1 MIHVAMLSGGQDSSC
16 MVVKM
21 LEEGMKLDYIVFT
34 DTGKEFK
41 AMYKYLDDL
50 DAYIKRKF
58 NISIT
63 RIGKPEKFDE
73 FCFGEFTKG
82 ERVGEVRGL
91 PMTLGM
97 QYCTRELKVVPF
109 EKWAKQFDEVT
120 LYIGYTY
127 SELKRADV
135 QDQRQKFPLIDF
147 KMTEKDVTEFLQ
159 ERKIWNPLYKHFTRT
174 GCFLCPKQKKE
185 AFYKLWKHYPE
196 EWAEMKEYEEK
207 CKQANAYNQ
216 TFNIDKTLIELEK
229 EFKVLDRQQGFV
241 FEEDPMLSCFCG
253 V

>member
-1 MIHVAMLSGGQDSSC
+1 MLSGGQDSSC

-34 DTGKEFK
+34 DTGKEFG
-41 AMYKYLDDL
+41 AMYEYINNLDE
-50 DAYIKRKF
+50 YINRKF
-58 NISIT
+58 GMKIT
-63 RIGKPEKFDE
+63 RLGNPEKFDE
-73 FCFGEFTKG
+73 FCFGKFTKG
-82 ERVGEVRGL
+82 EREGEIRGL

-109 EKWAKQFDEVT
+109 DKWARQFDKIT
-120 LYIGYTY
+120 IYIGYTY
-127 SELKRADV
+127 SELKRANVSDN
-135 QDQRQKFPLIDF
+135 RQKFPLIDF

-159 ERKIWNPLYKHFTRT
+159 KRNIWNPLYKHFTRT

-185 AFYKLWKHYPE
+185 AFFKIWKYYPK
-196 EWAEMKEYEEK
+196 EWNEMCVYELA
-207 CKQANAYNQ
+207 CKDAKAYNQ
-216 TFNIDKTLIELEK
+216 TFNIDKTLIELEQ
-229 EFKVLDRQQGFV
+229 EFKIMDKQQGFE

>member
-1 MIHVAMLSGGQDSSC
+1 MKHIAMLSYGQDSSA

-34 DTGKEFK
+34 DTGLEFD
-41 AMYKYLDDL
+41 AMYQYKKDF
-50 DAYIKRKF
+50 DAYIKRRF
-58 NISIT
+58 DMEVTNIGNPD
-63 RIGKPEKFDE
+63 RFDE
-73 FCFGEFTKG
+73 FCFGKFTKG
-82 ERVGEVRGL
+82 EREGEVRGL

-109 EKWAKQFDEVT
+109 EKWAKQFDDIT

-135 QDQRQKFPLIDF
+135 QDERQKFPLIDF
-147 KMTEKDVTEFLQ
+147 KMRESNITPFLQ
-159 ERKIWNPLYKHFTRT
+159 ERNIWNPLYKHFTRT

-185 AFYKLWKHYPE
+185 AFFKLWKHYKK
-196 EWAEMKEYEEK
+196 EWQIMLDYEIK
-207 CKQANAYNQ
+207 CKEIGAYNQ
-216 TFNIDKTLIELEK
+216 TFNIDKTLLELEK
-229 EFKVLDRQQGFV
+229 EFEKIERQQGFE

-253 V
+253 L